1 MQISA
6 IGVNH
11 LSAYPKYERLNRNVT
26 SPTADYMRNLPMVIS
41 FKGGNKEHVLHVAG
55 EAKPYFQKGGVA
67 TVINDYLTLNNA
79 SGTEKGKAVVVTPY
93 YNGLITYAQPD
104 AGSADLLKVSV
115 ELPRVPDDLPEGHP
129 FKDKV
134 GQPVYTKKDLSLNNL
149 RDVLINNK
157 DDCWLLEEVASKDME
172 WGMQEKA
179 PTKLLK
185 VVENA
190 GKGPVKHDLFMVFT
204 EATAYYP
211 EPYADG
217 QYSSAVKE
225 IVNSWGGD
233 PYAKYDKAVVEYM
246 EDISRRVGN
255 FDPGTVVCS
264 DSQAAYVTH
273 YMAKKNAQGIEYFQ
287 GKKPMQI
294 GHNLGDGYIGIT
306 SARNMIVNLG
316 IFNPSELRAFAE
328 SEAFREAI
336 IKGGKDEALFYDKL
350 LENMQAKNKLS
361 ALSVATHY
369 GNTGYLPTWGV
380 VSQGYVD
387 EIVKNKEIAPFLFED
402 IRDLHQKGILVGR
415 TNPLNVFN
423 QNAFSK
429 TGMDSFDKPHKVR
442 LKNGNEEI
450 IEPLKFFT
458 EADRET
464 LTLEQLREQKRENKI
479 NFLNRFTSKYKD
491 ANLYN
496 EKEQKWDNKG
506 SGTAKIRGK
515 DMPILSE
522 INAEK
527 YIQKLKKGEDVK
539 FVTCWGRGDFQKAFD
554 ETIEGFKRY
563 VYNTGDDNVVLLMGG
578 DLNIDKTEGQKFK
591 DKVELFLKD
600 PKLKDKMLCMDDFV
614 PGRAMAQVS
623 DCVIV
628 ASRTAPCE
636 LVDLE
641 AKQHLCTPITANG
654 QGLRQKNFDPGIP
667 EEAKLA
673 DAFKTKHQFF
683 DSKEELLKSAN
694 TDAKNAFNKVY
705 GKLKK
710 NIETKYK
717 VALGTEN
724 MPEES
729 LARFI
734 EVNPDY
740 KDAMRKLRDEVM
752 SDEIAEALKRCLI
765 DHRNDDVARTILKN
779 QINGKYGWEDNDVIT
794 RSALPSGELYR
805 NDFRKEGKPVES
817 KDVIGEGVKIPKGK
831 KSTMSQERTL
841 WRQFKRWCKT
851 RNGKYAVGTAVT
863 AAVLSGI
870 GYAGYKIGWLNP
882 AFVNEKKPGQM
893 SKIV

>member
-6 IGVNH
+6 IGVTH
-11 LSAYPKYERLNRNVT
+11 LSAYPQKRLNRNVT
-26 SPTADYMRNLPMVIS
+26 SPTADYLKNSPMVIS

-79 SGTEKGKAVVVTPY
+79 SSTEVGKAVVVTPY
-93 YNGLITYAQPD
+93 YNGLIKYAAPD
-104 AGSADLLKVSV
+104 EKADDLFKVSV
-115 ELPRVPDDLPEGHP
+115 ELPRVPEGLPEGHP

-134 GQPVYTKKDLSLNNL
+134 GQPIYTKKDLSLNKL
-149 RDVLINNK
+149 KDVLINNK

-172 WGMQEKA
+172 WGMQENA

-204 EATAYYP
+204 EATAFYP
-211 EPYADG
+211 EPYADN

-246 EDISRRVGN
+246 EDISKKVGN

-273 YMAKKNAQGIEYFQ
+273 YMAKKNAEGIEYFQ

-316 IFNPSELRAFAE
+316 ILNPQELRAMAD
-328 SEAFREAI
+328 SDAFKEAI
-336 IKGGKDEALFYDKL
+336 AKGGKAEADYYEKFLA
-350 LENMQAKNKLS
+350 NMKAKNKLS

-402 IRDLHQKGILVGR
+402 IKDLHAKGILVGR
-415 TNPLNVFN
+415 TNPLNIKD

-429 TGMDSFDKPHKVR
+429 TGMESFDKPHKIKLR
-442 LKNGNEEI
+442 NGKEEI

-458 EADRET
+458 EADRAT
-464 LTLEQLREQKRENKI
+464 LTLEQLREQKRVNKI
-479 NFLNRFTSKYKD
+479 NFLKRFSQDYVG
-491 ANLYN
+491 AQLFN
-496 EKEQKWDNKG
+496 EKENKWGIAG

-515 DMPILSE
+515 NMPILSNVN
-522 INAEK
+522 IDK
-527 YIQKLKKGEDVK
+527 YIAKLEKGEDVK

-578 DLNIDKTEGQKFK
+578 DLSVDKAEGQIFK
-591 DKVELFLKD
+591 DKVELFKKD
-600 PKLKDKMLCMDDFV
+600 EKLADKMLCMDDFV

-623 DCVIV
+623 DCVVV

-654 QGLRQKNFDPGIP
+654 QGLGQKNFDPGIP

-683 DSKEELLKSAN
+683 NSREELLK
-694 TDAKNAFNKVY
+694 DAKRDATIAFEKVY
-705 GKLKK
+705 NKLKN

-717 VALGTEN
+717 VAFGADTVPQDLLKRYIKDN
-724 MPEES
+724 PE
-729 LARFI
+729 
-734 EVNPDY
+734 Y
-740 KDAMRKLRDEVM
+740 KDALRRLRDEVM
-752 SDEIAEALKRCLI
+752 ADDIANALERCLI
-765 DHRNDDVARTILKN
+765 KHRNDDVARTILKN
-779 QINGKYGWEDNDVIT
+779 QVNGKYGWEDNQVIT
-794 RSALPSGELYR
+794 RSPLPSGELYR
-805 NDFRKEGKPVES
+805 SDFRKDGTEVKS
-817 KDVIGEGVKIPKGK
+817 RDIIGNGVKLPNGTKKRTRRKKGYW
-831 KSTMSQERTL
+831 T
-841 WRQFKRWCKT
+841 QFRRWTKT
-851 RNGKYAVGTAVT
+851 KTGKWAVRGAAAAV
-863 AAVLSGI
+863 VLSGF
-870 GYAGYKIGWLNP
+870 GYVAHKLGWLSP
-882 AFVNEKKPGQM
+882 EFASEKKPGDL
-893 SKIV
+893 SRVV